1 MNYILCYNRVM
12 RRTYIAY
19 AYDIILRCFALMI
32 AVPILVALI
41 YKQYESALP
50 FLYAS
55 LFAYVLSL
63 FFKLC
68 HKGANIENLNDI
80 KKSECLF
87 IVVSAWI
94 IGGII
99 AAIPYVFFGIPP
111 IDALFE
117 AVSGITTTGA
127 GINTNMDYP
136 NAVFFWRSFT
146 QWLGGMGII
155 VLFIA
160 ILPQFAVAGRQM
172 FFAES
177 PGPTEEK
184 FTPRIRSTATSL
196 WKIYVL
202 LTSIEV
208 VLLYIAGMPLFD
220 AVCNSFSTLSAG
232 GFSPNGESIMGY
244 NSMYIT
250 WIVLVFIFLSG
261 VNFNIQFKALT
272 KCDLTAFFKSEE
284 FRVYLFVFLGISAL
298 VCGSLILNDHY
309 KIFDAVTHSMYQVIS
324 LMTSTGSTSSD
335 YSSWHF
341 TTKVLLFIAMLT
353 GGCASSASGGIKI
366 ARWVLIWKIMRN
378 EVKKI
383 IHPNAVINVKMDNSI
398 ISRDILSQTV
408 MFVSFFMALIGISI
422 IIISILEQNVVV
434 GISGS
439 IAAIGNIGPGFGNII
454 GPMGGYETLHPLS
467 KLVFITD
474 MLIGRLELI
483 PFLAFL
489 ERDFWSFSK
498 G

>member
-1 MNYILCYNRVM
+1 M
-12 RRTYIAY
+12 RKTYLAY
-19 AYDIILRCFALMI
+19 AYEIILKCFALMLAI
-32 AVPILVALI
+32 PIVISLIYRQFDSAVPFA
-41 YKQYESALP
+41 AT
-50 FLYAS
+50 S
-55 LFAYVLSL
+55 LLAYVLSL
-63 FFKLC
+63 LFRLYHRKS
-68 HKGANIENLNDI
+68 GIENLNDI

-87 IVVSAWI
+87 IVVSAWV
-94 IGGII
+94 I
-99 AAIPYVFFGIPP
+99 AGLLAAVPYIFFGIPP

-136 NAVFFWRSFT
+136 KAVFFWRSLT

-160 ILPQFAVAGRQM
+160 VLPQFAVAGRQM

-184 FTPRIRSTATSL
+184 FTPRIRSTASSL
-196 WKIYVL
+196 WKIYIVL
-202 LTSIEV
+202 TLIEII
-208 VLLYIAGMPLFD
+208 LLSLAGMPVFD
-220 AVCNSFSTLSAG
+220 AICNSFSTLSAG

-261 VNFNIQFKALT
+261 VNFNLQFKAIT
-272 KCDLTAFFKSEE
+272 KCDITAFFKSEE
-284 FRVYLFVFLGISAL
+284 FRAYLFIFLGISAL
-298 VCGSLILNDHY
+298 VGTSLVLNDH
-309 KIFDAVTHSMYQVIS
+309 FSTFEAVTHSMYQTIS
-324 LMTSTGSTSSD
+324 LMTSTGSNSSD
-335 YSSWHF
+335 FASWHF
-341 TTKVLLFIAMLT
+341 TTKVLLFMAMFT

-366 ARWVLIWKIMRN
+366 ARWVLIWKIMKN
-378 EVKKI
+378 EVTKI
-383 IHPNAVINVKMDNSI
+383 LHPNAVINVKMDNNI
-398 ISRDILSQTV
+398 ITRDILSQTV
-408 MFVSFFMALIGISI
+408 MFVSFFMALLAISV
-422 IIISILEQNVVV
+422 IIISILEQDAVI

-439 IAAIGNIGPGFGNII
+439 IAAIGNIGPGFGHVI
-454 GPMGGYETLHPLS
+454 GPMGGCETLHPLS
-467 KLVFITD
+467 KTIFIID

-489 ERDFWSFSK
+489 EKDFWSFSK